1 VSDRLETTVRL
12 YEEAAAELERALDH
26 CRVAAEHFRNREVP
40 RGTAHAWAVRGHLLN
55 AQARL
60 DEQAREHAA
69 RSVPRA
75 D

>member
-1 VSDRLETTVRL
+1 MSDALEATARL
-12 YEEAAAELERALDH
+12 YDEAAEELEQALAH
-26 CRVAAEHFRNREVP
+26 CRVAAEHYRNQEVP
-40 RGTAHAWAVRGHLLN
+40 RGTAHAWAARGHLLN
-55 AQARL
+55 AEARL